1 MDLIDETQ
9 EVELPHGPAPQT
21 PEARRRRLLR
31 TRKRVDDTL
40 KKLGPGSRVR
50 VVLGRAFEG
59 VWNDGFIHAGNLAF
73 LTLLTLFPFFIVVA
87 AIAQTFGRDAAT
99 LDALRQFLAQVP
111 SDVAKVLEKP
121 ISDVLTARSGSLL
134 WLGALGGLWSTG
146 GFVATLKD
154 ILYRAYGVRSASTFW
169 AARLRY
175 TAITIGSVLLVLV
188 SFLLQA
194 VLAGLEQFVVRL
206 FPFSDESLLLLLSA
220 SRLIPGLFIFGAFY
234 LLFYVMTPRRYR
246 GRGCRKYPGPLFIT
260 FWWLLV
266 TSLLPPTLTLLGGY
280 DLTYGSLAGVMIALV
295 YFFTLGLGVVFGAHL
310 NAALAEVP
318 QSALKDAQPQP
329 EVGPSERTDEGQ
341 ARPDHGPGK

>member
-1 MDLIDETQ
+1 MPD
-9 EVELPHGPAPQT
+9 GPAPQT

-31 TRKRVDDTL
+31 TRQRVDDTF

-59 VWNDGFIHAGNLAF
+59 LWNDGFIHAGNLAY

-87 AIAQTFGRDAAT
+87 AIAQALGRDAAT

-111 SDVAKVLEKP
+111 RDVADVLEKP
-121 ISDVLTARSGSLL
+121 ISDVLTARSGNLL

-146 GFVATLKD
+146 GFIATLKD

-169 AARLRY
+169 MARLRY
-175 TAITIGSVLLVLV
+175 TAITVGSVLLVLV

-194 VLAGLEQFVVRL
+194 VLAGLEQFVLRL
-206 FPFSDESLLLLLSA
+206 FPVADSSLTLLLSA

-234 LLFYVMTPRRYR
+234 LLFYVMTPKRYR
-246 GRGCRKYPGPLFIT
+246 GRGCRKWPGPLFVAV
-260 FWWLLV
+260 WWLLV
-266 TSLLPPTLTLLGGY
+266 TSLLPWALTLIGGY

-318 QSALKDAQPQP
+318 QSALKGADTKT
-329 EVGPSERTDEGQ
+329 EVL
-341 ARPDHGPGK
+341 AK